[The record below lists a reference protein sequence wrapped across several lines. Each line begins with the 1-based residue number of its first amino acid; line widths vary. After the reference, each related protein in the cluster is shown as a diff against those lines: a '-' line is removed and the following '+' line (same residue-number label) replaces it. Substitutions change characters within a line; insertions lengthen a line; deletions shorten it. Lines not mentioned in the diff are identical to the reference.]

1 MRERRTAAIGLP
13 VAALLIAAVQVP
25 KGEETI
31 GVATQ
36 APDGT
41 IVLQLRAMTEDGGI
55 GDALIRYRPGD
66 SHYGTVARHVG
77 PIPRGGSVFVKPFRE
92 R

>member
-1 MRERRTAAIGLP
+1 MRERWTAAIGLP
-13 VAALLIAAVQVP
+13 VAALLIAAVQGP

-36 APDGT
+36 EPDGT
-41 IVLQLRAMTEDGGI
+41 IVLQLRATTEGGGI

-66 SHYGTVARHVG
+66 RHYGTVVHHVG